1 MHTFTFRFS
10 RIPRLLLLV
19 TLLCRAVLTAQA
31 QGGGEPVDMN
41 ATLTIDAEG
50 TPVTAVLDEITRK
63 KGIRFAYDPEDIRQ
77 LPAVTGHF
85 KNIRVY
91 ELLGKCLEGTNFKYE
106 TENDFVVIYD
116 TSGKTRKFTV
126 SGTVYDPNK
135 NPLAGASVILK
146 GGNGQGVSADGDGR
160 FSITF
165 TSKTS
170 PAVLEIGFLGMESRR
185 IAVTGSAKGLKVS
198 LKEGG
203 TQIEDVVV
211 NGMFTRNKNTYTGSV
226 TTIKGEDL
234 VSISNTNIMT
244 ALSAVTPGMVVVD
257 NNALGSNPN
266 AIPEIL
272 IRGSNS
278 IATSAEEKAYNNPL
292 IILDGAEITMEEL
305 YDLDMYEIERI
316 DVLKDAQAAIVY
328 GDRAANGVI
337 VIERQQVTDSKPR
350 LSYNFVPE
358 LSIPDL
364 SSMNLC
370 NAAQKLELERLAGLY
385 TTENGSMDEAY
396 AYKLQNV
403 RRGVNTDWIR
413 APLRVPFSHTHSLSL
428 SGRAQ
433 KIDYRTSLRF
443 SDKYGVMKGDNRRNY
458 TLNFSIGYH
467 MRDKLTLRYTANYSL
482 TDAKESPYGDFSA
495 YTRLNPYDTPFDEY
509 GNLVK
514 AFNFDPEDTSTS
526 GDGHQVNPLY
536 NATLSSFE
544 TTRDQTLRNTVDA
557 KWYVTKDFFITGQ
570 FNVDIKTNQ
579 YDRYTSPEDATY
591 LGETDPA
598 KRGEYRL
605 GTGKAFNYDGKIV
618 LNYGRNL
625 DDRGTGFV
633 VNAGADIQHTNTTT
647 SYTTAIGFLK
657 DDLSDI
663 KYALG
668 YSPSSLPSGTET
680 LLAKVGF
687 FASGNFYFR
696 NRYFADISYRT
707 SGSSAYGSE
716 NRFAPMWSFGL
727 GWNLHKEAFLERAKW
742 IDVLRLTWSW
752 GYNGQTTG
760 NPYQAITTYKY
771 DNDYLYYTGVGAV
784 PIRMGNPELKWQRVL
799 KNNFGLDMTLFK
811 ERLVIGFDYFR
822 NTTKD
827 QLMSIP
833 LPAST
838 GAEDITVNFGENQ
851 NVGYEFSVAAQV
863 IRSKNW
869 AWTTVINGS
878 HVKDR
883 IDRISTTLKNTS
895 YQIEEDSPLRLRF
908 REGGSQYDIYAVRSA
923 GIDPATGQEIF
934 IDRNGEYTF
943 RYDADD
949 EVVVGNTQPKL
960 QGTWLNTLRYK
971 GWSLNLVFSYKFGG
985 DTYNK
990 TLWSKVEDIDPRYNV
1005 DARAFTDRW
1014 KRPGDLSRFLAIK
1027 EIRPED
1033 SSYSSERFVERL
1045 NELWL
1050 SSAMLTYEF
1059 QAKFL
1064 KRIGFKRL
1072 AIGVGV
1078 SDIFR
1083 LSTVKYERGTS
1094 YPYSRTINLVFRPTF

>member
-467 MRDKLTLRYTANYSL
+467 MRDKLTLRYTANYTL
-482 TDAKESPYGDFSA
+482 TDGA
-495 YTRLNPYDTPFDEY
+495 
-509 GNLVK
+509 
-514 AFNFDPEDTSTS
+514 ST
-526 GDGHQVNPLY
+526 GEGYV
-536 NATLSSFE
+536 
-544 TTRDQTLRNTVDA
+544 RDR
-557 KWYVTKDFFITGQ
+557 IRS
-570 FNVDIKTNQ
+570 IKTILITVFTIAFSLVVLV
-579 YDRYTSPEDATY
+579 YGPI
-591 LGETDPA
+591 LLKLVFG
-598 KRGEYRL
+598 KVL
-605 GTGKAFNYDGKIV
+605 GTDLANAAWVAFRWPVTMGLYFLMISYNYYVLPTERVPYRDIV
-618 LNYGRNL
+618 PGSI
-625 DDRGTGFV
+625 F
-633 VNAGADIQHTNTTT
+633 A
-647 SYTTAIGFLK
+647 SIGFLVVTIVYNIYTK
-657 DDLSDI
+657 YSVNYDI
-663 KYALG
+663 L
-668 YSPSSLPSGTET
+668 
-680 LLAKVGF
+680 
-687 FASGNFYFR
+687 
-696 NRYFADISYRT
+696 
-707 SGSSAYGSE
+707 YGSFS
-716 NRFAPMWSFGL
+716 NIVVLLMWFWFISWVMCL
-727 GWNLHKEAFLERAKW
+727 G
-742 IDVLRLTWSW
+742 
-752 GYNGQTTG
+752 
-760 NPYQAITTYKY
+760 ITTNRVWWATRKK
-771 DNDYLYYTGVGAV
+771 NPIPIAV
-784 PIRMGNPELKWQRVL
+784 K
-799 KNNFGLDMTLFK
+799 
-811 ERLVIGFDYFR
+811 
-822 NTTKD
+822 
-827 QLMSIP
+827 
-833 LPAST
+833 
-838 GAEDITVNFGENQ
+838 
-851 NVGYEFSVAAQV
+851 
-863 IRSKNW
+863 
-869 AWTTVINGS
+869 
-878 HVKDR
+878 
-883 IDRISTTLKNTS
+883 
-895 YQIEEDSPLRLRF
+895 
-908 REGGSQYDIYAVRSA
+908 
-923 GIDPATGQEIF
+923 
-934 IDRNGEYTF
+934 
-943 RYDADD
+943 
-949 EVVVGNTQPKL
+949 
-960 QGTWLNTLRYK
+960 
-971 GWSLNLVFSYKFGG
+971 
-985 DTYNK
+985 
-990 TLWSKVEDIDPRYNV
+990 
-1005 DARAFTDRW
+1005 
-1014 KRPGDLSRFLAIK
+1014 KRPRRK
-1027 EIRPED
+1027 P
-1033 SSYSSERFVERL
+1033 
-1045 NELWL
+1045 
-1050 SSAMLTYEF
+1050 
-1059 QAKFL
+1059 
-1064 KRIGFKRL
+1064 
-1072 AIGVGV
+1072 
-1078 SDIFR
+1078 
-1083 LSTVKYERGTS
+1083 
-1094 YPYSRTINLVFRPTF
+1094 INII